1 ATVANAG
8 LGNQRP
14 TARPADH
21 AALMG
26 LHEHLLRVAKQVG
39 YFDPQVPGRF
49 EERLL
54 RLLARKEMWEDE
66 VQMLRGLCTE
76 IERRS

>member
-1 ATVANAG
+1 
-8 LGNQRP
+8 
-14 TARPADH
+14 
-21 AALMG
+21 
-26 LHEHLLRVAKQVG
+26 VAKQVG
-39 YFDPQVPGRF
+39 YLDPRVPGRF